1 MWLIAIILAY
11 LFFSLSSLGDKL
23 ILSGKPKPKA
33 YTFYVGLIGLSVFLF
48 IPFMELRL
56 PSKGLLIWII
66 AEAIIYLLALYT
78 MFSAVKKFEISK
90 VAVTIGAVQPIF
102 IFILTWFVWK
112 DQRMSAIHIL
122 AFILLLIGS
131 IIISL
136 EKNYQSTKGY
146 LKITLFT
153 AFLFSVD
160 YVLMKFIFLTEP
172 FLLGLFWMRI
182 IAVLFAL
189 VLLLSKNTR
198 HEIFSKQSFLNKKII
213 SLMAFTYTAGGAAN
227 ILQAF
232 AISLTPVALLPILNS
247 LRGMQYIFL
256 FLITLFFSIF
266 FPKILK
272 EEISKRIIFQKITA
286 IILIAGGLAILVY

>member
-1 MWLIAIILAY
+1 
-11 LFFSLSSLGDKL
+11 
-23 ILSGKPKPKA
+23 
-33 YTFYVGLIGLSVFLF
+33 
-48 IPFMELRL
+48 
-56 PSKGLLIWII
+56 
-66 AEAIIYLLALYT
+66 
-78 MFSAVKKFEISK
+78 
-90 VAVTIGAVQPIF
+90 
-102 IFILTWFVWK
+102 
-112 DQRMSAIHIL
+112 
-122 AFILLLIGS
+122 
-131 IIISL
+131 
-136 EKNYQSTKGY
+136 
-146 LKITLFT
+146 
-153 AFLFSVD
+153 
-160 YVLMKFIFLTEP
+160 MKFIFLTEP